1 MLLIYICTQCI
12 LHTYTYKQCKILH
25 FYILHFRS
33 WKWLTVDWIAFEK
46 WSGANQPNF
55 STHYVV
61 SLKRKKEDQ
70 TNN

>member
-1 MLLIYICTQCI
+1 M
-12 LHTYTYKQCKILH
+12 YTVNITHIHIQTMQNPAFL
-25 FYILHFRS
+25 LHFRS
-33 WKWLTVDWIAFEK
+33 GKWLTVDWIAFEK